1 MRLSVENHNNTA
13 AGIASEHQ
21 KFFADELTAPAP
33 GTDAEIS
40 STLRATPARTARACE
55 LTTEQVRDVILA
67 AAAVIPTMLDSS
79 SQGLLAK
86 IQSQLARGLDVNDF
100 TAQKTLKQA
109 SSEEVR
115 AAMRASLDGTVL
127 TQIQSQ
133 LARGLDVN
141 DFTAQKTLKQASS
154 EEVRA
159 AFANRIN
166 SNEQRSERQTGFND
180 NTRFGDPY
188 HRYVQDGFRRARSRN
203 HQQEPTSSTPPES
216 ESRPKLDETVDII
229 SRIASSNRQYRWLQ
243 DKSPETVLP
252 IINTTRTL
260 RERGDSDW
268 QIYRKYRQK
277 AETAPKYVESVQ
289 ILEALANGELGK
301 NMSFRF

>member
-86 IQSQLARGLDVNDF
+86 
-100 TAQKTLKQA
+100 
-109 SSEEVR
+109 
-115 AAMRASLDGTVL
+115 
-127 TQIQSQ
+127 IQSQ